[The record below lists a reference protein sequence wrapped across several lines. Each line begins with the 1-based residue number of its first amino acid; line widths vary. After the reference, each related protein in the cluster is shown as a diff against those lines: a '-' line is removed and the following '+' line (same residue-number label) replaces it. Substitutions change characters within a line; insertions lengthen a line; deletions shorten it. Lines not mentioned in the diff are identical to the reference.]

1 LTRTLHDQFSKDSLA
16 ELFDLF
22 GKSEVDSKVASE
34 VREIDFFFT
43 PDPNQKDNLTA
54 LGFLGRMGLI
64 PAVIEPYHNPINSN
78 EVRKCLKKL
87 LDLEATLQRRYRR
100 EQTPVSEQAL
110 PTLWILSPTISD
122 SVLEAFKA
130 KPDLDTWVEG
140 FYFCGKGL
148 RTVLVAIHQL
158 PRTPDTLFLRI
169 FGRSQVQMQAIEE
182 VQQLPETNP
191 FRDRILEIVANMVA
205 ILEVRQQEQQGLES
219 EEREF
224 LMQLS
229 TVYTQRLE
237 EATQQGIEQGVKLAQ
252 RRFIRNLFSKGMTIE
267 EIADVTEL
275 SSEEVTEIINE
286 DEQYSVS

>member
-1 LTRTLHDQFSKDSLA
+1 M
-16 ELFDLF
+16 
-22 GKSEVDSKVASE
+22 ASE

-43 PDPNQKDNLTA
+43 PDPDKKDNLSA
-54 LGFLGRMGLI
+54 LGLLGKLGLT
-64 PAVIEPYHNPINSN
+64 PAVIEPYRNPINSN

-100 EQTPVSEQAL
+100 EQTPFSEQDL
-110 PTLWILSPTISD
+110 PRLWILSPTISN
-122 SVLEAFKA
+122 SVLEDFNA
-130 KPDLDTWVEG
+130 KPDLDNWVEG
-140 FYFCGKGL
+140 FYFCSEGL

-182 VQQLPETNP
+182 VQQLPKTNQ
-191 FRDRILEIVANMVA
+191 FRDRILELVANMVA
-205 ILEVRQQEQQGLES
+205 ILEVRQQEQESLES

-237 EATQQGIEQGVKLAQ
+237 EATQKGLEQGIEQGIELEQKRL
-252 RRFIRNLFSKGMTIE
+252 IRNLLSKGLTIE
-267 EIADVTEL
+267 EIAELTEL
-275 SSEEVTEIINE
+275 SSQEITRLISEE
-286 DEQYSVS
+286 Q

>member
-1 LTRTLHDQFSKDSLA
+1 MTRNLHDQFSKDSLE
-16 ELFDLF
+16 ELLSSF

-43 PDPNQKDNLTA
+43 PDPDKKDQLTA
-54 LGFLGRMGLI
+54 LGFLGKMGLTSAI
-64 PAVIEPYHNPINSN
+64 IEPYRNPINAQ

-87 LDLEATLQRRYRR
+87 LDLEASLQRRYRR
-100 EQTPVSEQAL
+100 EQTPVSEQEL
-110 PTLWILSPTISD
+110 PKLWILSPTISN
-122 SVLEAFKA
+122 SVLEAFGA
-130 KPDLDTWVEG
+130 KPDLNNWVEG
-140 FYFCGKGL
+140 FYFCAEGW

-229 TVYTQRLE
+229 TVYTQRIQ
-237 EATQQGIEQGVKLAQ
+237 EAEQRGIAIAQ
-252 RRFIRNLFSKGMTIE
+252 RRLIRNLFSKGMTIE
-267 EIADVTEL
+267 EIAEVTEL
-275 SSEEVTEIINE
+275 SPEEVTEIINQ
-286 DEQYSVS
+286 DEQ

>member
-1 LTRTLHDQFSKDSLA
+1 MTRTLHDQFSKDSLE
-16 ELFDLF
+16 ELFFSF
-22 GKSEVDSKVASE
+22 GNSEVDSKVASE
-34 VREIDFFFT
+34 VRQIDFFFT
-43 PDPNQKDNLTA
+43 PDPDKKDNLTA
-54 LGFLGRMGLI
+54 LGILGKLGLN
-64 PAVIEPYHNPINSN
+64 PAVIEPYRNPIDAQ

-100 EQTPVSEQAL
+100 EQTPVSQQEL

-122 SVLEAFKA
+122 SVLEQFKA
-130 KPDLDTWVEG
+130 EPDLDNWVEG
-140 FYFCGKGL
+140 FYFCGEGW

-169 FGRSQVQMQAIEE
+169 FGRDQVQMEAIEQ
-182 VQQLPETNP
+182 VRQLPNTNP
-191 FRDRILEIVANMVA
+191 FRERILEIVANLVA

-237 EATQQGIEQGVKLAQ
+237 EATQQGIEQGIELA
-252 RRFIRNLFSKGMTIE
+252 RRQLIRNLFSKGMTVE
-267 EIADVTEL
+267 EVAELTEL
-275 SSEEVTEIINE
+275 SPEEVTQFMNQ
-286 DEQYSVS
+286 DEQ